1 VVKSIDATVADDGT
15 PLVPTRL
22 LMRKGYPQDQELDPG
37 TTGGR
42 NLIRY
47 TPCGE
52 ITIPRSSIRQ
62 IVLGREGLKFK
73 PTGGKHAFPVYEGAP
88 QGTLTVRYDL
98 VEKIKSTP
106 AAQGPLA
113 ASLKGGPSLGP
124 AFLVTPIPGEVAKAV
139 AVCDYTGYTL
149 SILDFS
155 DLQQKKRGDK
165 HPLPTQVGLG
175 PYNSLWL
182 THGDEQWLYINGY
195 VGMTRIKYAQGGK
208 VLDVMTSVAYRTLP
222 QAIDGHGRGALKHVD
237 GLIPVFGGR
246 LINTGSGAVGRGG
259 SAFSTGLEL
268 LDTKSLGQTSA
279 VPSQTAAY
287 MSRCFSLKTLQS
299 RLLWSARDGSRRQ
312 EVFAA
317 CGGVNRAF
325 VNELTD
331 QDKALAPPNLEA
343 KVFFYEVDEARG
355 LRDLY
360 GLSVPLSTDD
370 QSNESHIALSPCH
383 RFLVLMKPDGVLYT
397 YSIGQE
403 QFIDGLR
410 LTDSSGSPVNLMGF
424 KRPSAYIF
432 ASPDGQIFF
441 LTGPADKDAVSI
453 YFHRIVVDSQ
463 GRLVVEPR
471 VVFLIAALAGGCLVS
486 ALPAAPSKVNP
497 DFSKTLALPSRSSE
511 PDGTARHAG
520 VGRG

>member
-1 VVKSIDATVADDGT
+1 
-15 PLVPTRL
+15 
-22 LMRKGYPQDQELDPG
+22 MRKGYPQDQELDPG

-62 IVLGREGLKFK
+62 IVFGREGLKFK
-73 PTGGKHAFPVYEGAP
+73 PTSGKHAFPVYEGAP
-88 QGTLTVRYDL
+88 EGTLTVRYDL
-98 VEKIKSTP
+98 VQKIKSTP
-106 AAQGPLA
+106 EAQGPFA
-113 ASLKGGPSLGP
+113 ASFSGGPSAGP
-124 AFLVTPIPGEVAKAV
+124 AFLLTPIPGEPAKAL

-155 DLQQKKRGDK
+155 GLQQKKLVDK
-165 HPLPTQVGLG
+165 HPLPTPVGLG

-182 THGDEQWLYINGY
+182 THADEQWLYINGY

-208 VLDVMTSVAYRTLP
+208 VVDKMTSVAYRTFP

-237 GLIPVFGGR
+237 GLMPVFGGR

-268 LDTKSLGQTSA
+268 LDAKLLGQTNA

-299 RLLWSARDGSRRQ
+299 RMLWSARDGSRRQ
-312 EVFAA
+312 EVFAS
-317 CGGVNRAF
+317 CGGVKQAF

-331 QDKALAPPNLEA
+331 QDKALAPVNLDA
-343 KVFFYEVDEARG
+343 KIFSYEVDEARG

-360 GLSVPLSTDD
+360 GFSIPRSKDD
-370 QSNESHIALSPCH
+370 QSNESHIVLSPCH
-383 RFLVLMKPDGVLYT
+383 RFLVIMKPDGDLYT
-397 YSIGQE
+397 YGIAQK
-403 QFIDGLR
+403 QFIDGLVV
-410 LTDSSGSPVNLMGF
+410 TTSSGSPINLMGF

-441 LTGPADKDAVSI
+441 LTGPADKDAASI
-453 YFHRIVVDSQ
+453 CFHRIVVDSQ
-463 GRLVVEPR
+463 GRLSVEPH
-471 VVFLIAALAGGCLVS
+471 LAVTCASNADCQRFRRRCPMFS
-486 ALPAAPSKVNP
+486 A
-497 DFSKTLALPSRSSE
+497 
-511 PDGTARHAG
+511 
-520 VGRG
+520 